1 MVRARSVAYQVLVVG
16 AVLAALYAVVF
27 ITKAAGSSV
36 TISWQ
41 PLFNGLAEGAIY
53 AALALAL
60 VLIFQATDVIN
71 FGQGEMAT
79 FTAFIAWSFIHPSGK
94 DAWFHFI
101 GNSTLEFIAGCAA
114 TLVIAAVL
122 GAVVERLVIRPIE
135 RAPILTIVIVTLGL
149 FEIFNSASNFIW
161 QSQPKAFPTP
171 FTGPAFHL
179 GSVSVGRPQV
189 GLFVVVLVMMALIGL
204 LFQRTKLGLALRAT
218 AQNPA
223 AARLMGVPVSTM
235 LMVGW
240 ALATMVG
247 ALAGILI
254 ANIVTIDPNLML
266 GPLLFAFAGLVL
278 GGVDS
283 AMAAVIGGLLVGI
296 IKNVIGTTDA
306 FKEITIPVAFIVIL
320 IVLVIKP
327 SGLLGRAAVKKV

>member
-1 MVRARSVAYQVLVVG
+1 MVRARSFGYQVLIVA
-16 AVLAALYAVVF
+16 AVLAVLYAIVF
-27 ITKAAGSSV
+27 ITKASGSAV
-36 TISWQ
+36 TLSWQ
-41 PLFNGLAEGAIY
+41 PLVNGLAEGAVY

-60 VLIFQATDVIN
+60 VLIYQATDVIN

-79 FTAFIAWSFIHPSGK
+79 FTAFIAWSFIHPGGK

-101 GNSTLEFIAGCAA
+101 GNTTLEFIAGCVA
-114 TLVIAAVL
+114 TLIIAAML
-122 GAVVERLVIRPIE
+122 GALVERLVIRPIE
-135 RAPILTIVIVTLGL
+135 RAPVLTLVIVTVGL

-171 FTGPAFHL
+171 FTGPAFSL

-189 GLFVVVLVMMALIGL
+189 GLFVVVLIMMALIGL

-254 ANIVTIDPNLML
+254 ANIVTIDPNMML

-278 GGVDS
+278 GGIDS
-283 AMAAVIGGLLVGI
+283 ATAAVIGGLLVGI
-296 IKNVIGTTDA
+296 ITNVIGTTDA
-306 FKEITIPVAFIVIL
+306 FKEITVPVAFIIIL
-320 IVLVIKP
+320 IALVIKP
-327 SGLLGRAAVKKV
+327 SGLLGHQVAKKV